1 LQPKNLDLQY
11 DGVVV
16 HGKNKTMAIHGESRA
31 NSSLLVQTKCP
42 YGVAYEDIKK
52 VIDLLELKKK
62 LHLCY
67 KSKIK
72 CVKLDIR
79 VAQSK

>member
-1 LQPKNLDLQY
+1 LQPKKLDLQY

-16 HGKNKTMAIHGESRA
+16 HGENKA
-31 NSSLLVQTKCP
+31 NLSLLIQTKCP
-42 YGVAYEDIKK
+42 CGVVYEDIEK
-52 VIDLLELKKK
+52 VIGLLELKRE

-72 CVKLDIR
+72 GLKLD
-79 VAQSK
+79 